1 MQRFTLQYIRVAGSC
16 GVLTLLLT
24 ACVTMEQ
31 EPPPPMPVAVDP
43 AIYAIGG
50 LLTQTDAVARKSLEL
65 QENGF
70 LAVSAEGV
78 STYQDRQESRWRSA
92 LVGTEIEV
100 FRIEDNLHI
109 RIPTRAIFH
118 LDGADIEP
126 SAFSILETISTVLNE
141 FDRTVVEIAGHTDG
155 VELPAYNRELSSRRI
170 DSIVAFLTARNFDSS
185 RVIEVPAG
193 STYPVGNDST
203 AAGRELNRR
212 IEITL
217 IPVRG
222 LQPE

>member
-1 MQRFTLQYIRVAGSC
+1 MMQRFTLQYTRVAGIC
-16 GVLTLLLT
+16 GVLTLLVT

-31 EPPPPMPVAVDP
+31 EPPPPTPVAVDP

-50 LLTQTDAVARKSLEL
+50 ALTQNDALARKSLEL

-70 LAVSAEGV
+70 SAVPGEGV
-78 STYQDRQESRWRSA
+78 STYQDRQESRLRSA
-92 LVGTEIEV
+92 LGGTDIEI

-109 RIPTRAIFH
+109 RIPTRAIFY
-118 LDGADIEP
+118 LDGSDIEP
-126 SAFSILETISTVLNE
+126 PAFSILEAISTVLNE
-141 FDRTVVEIAGHTDG
+141 FDRTVVEISGHTDG

-170 DSIVAFLTARNFDSS
+170 GSIVAFLAARNFDSN

-193 STYPVGNDST
+193 SAFPVGNDST
-203 AAGRELNRR
+203 VAGRELNRR

-217 IPVRG
+217 IPVRS
-222 LQPE
+222 